1 MKEQHEEE
9 WLLIILE
16 LEKEGSNMLLYCL
29 GLAGGHLRTFGGE
42 PLICS
47 QNASLGFVP
56 QPHAI
61 LHVTILAQPLFCPI
75 KMLLNCC
82 FKLLYLYLLFFQ
94 VTGVASKPD
103 KPDYVTLPTLRE
115 QTAIQDAWTEQRI
128 SNIPNILNKY
138 AVDAWLVR
146 YYLSLQDIKLP
157 PRSS

>member
-1 MKEQHEEE
+1 MKGE
-9 WLLIILE
+9 WVLIILE
-16 LEKEGSNMLLYCL
+16 LEKQGSNILLYCP
-29 GLAGGHLRTFGGE
+29 GLASDPLRTFGGE

-75 KMLLNCC
+75 KMLFNCC

>member
-61 LHVTILAQPLFCPI
+61 LQVTILAQPLFCPI
-75 KMLLNCC
+75 KMLFNCC
-82 FKLLYLYLLFFQ
+82 FKLLSLHLLFFQ
-94 VTGVASKPD
+94 IVGVASKPD

-115 QTAIQDAWTEQRI
+115 QTAIQDSWTEQRM

-138 AVDAWLVR
+138 AVDA
-146 YYLSLQDIKLP
+146 
-157 PRSS
+157 